1 MVNVFFAYDRSF
13 RPSGHDDLNNLSP
26 QDILDIFFLK
36 TVQIKISWLMK
47 KPTDESPH
55 CSFCTVCGSIQ
66 INGLIKNRAWARN
79 YEFIELKF
87 TPQDNGK
94 IYIYIYGNP

>member
-1 MVNVFFAYDRSF
+1 MFFAYDRSF
-13 RPSGHDDLNNLSP
+13 RPTGHDDLNNLSP

-36 TVQIKISWLMK
+36 TVQIQISWLMK
-47 KPTDESPH
+47 KPTDENPH
-55 CSFCTVCGSIQ
+55 CLFRTACGSIQ

-79 YEFIELKF
+79 YEFTELKF
-87 TPQDNGK
+87 TLQDNGK